1 MKQVLMFVGG
11 FSVKVS
17 RDIAVIEKNVDIKK
31 GYRCECTKQ
40 CSTYEQTNY
49 KPTHGV
55 YQTVLDTRANI
66 LAISRHTA
74 SAKQCSTHE
83 QIF

>member
-31 GYRCECTKQ
+31 EWNGMIKRVTEKSFYPR
-40 CSTYEQTNY
+40 
-49 KPTHGV
+49 
-55 YQTVLDTRANI
+55 
-66 LAISRHTA
+66 
-74 SAKQCSTHE
+74 
-83 QIF
+83 